1 MVGTQLG
8 FEALVKSHRELVAC
22 FSVVFVGFVFCFVF
36 YVGGTL
42 TCFRLPTSPVPAKK
56 HLATSC
62 LSPEQPGLAQ
72 LRSGILWLPGKSYLG
87 HLNPRA
93 VS

>member
-36 YVGGTL
+36 LCGWYFDL
-42 TCFRLPTSPVPAKK
+42 F
-56 HLATSC
+56 
-62 LSPEQPGLAQ
+62 
-72 LRSGILWLPGKSYLG
+72 
-87 HLNPRA
+87 
-93 VS
+93 